1 MRRHATKPNRGDF
14 GEDDMRRWWKDKDY
28 LKKISET
35 MITETMSLDEA
46 VERIYRDVTAA
57 R

>member
-1 MRRHATKPNRGDF
+1 MRRHATKSNRGDF

-28 LKKISET
+28 LKNISET